1 MITLSHR
8 ELDRLTVVRAVVE
21 KKLKQRQAAEQL
33 RLSARQ
39 VKRLVRRYRREGPA
53 GLASRRRGRPSNNR
67 IAEPIRSQAVSLVG
81 EHYRDFGPTL
91 ACEKL
96 AQRHEVHVSV
106 ETVRQWMIA
115 AGLWRAKPRYE
126 RRVFARRERRACIG
140 ELVQIDGSNHEWFEG
155 RGERCTL
162 IVFIDDASGRL
173 QYLRFVPAESTWA
186 YLEGL
191 RQYLSIYGRPVS
203 VYSDRHSV
211 FRIND
216 LQAVARGEVLTQF
229 GRVLQALQ
237 IESIHAHT
245 PQAKGRVER
254 ANATLQDRL
263 VKELRLAGI
272 NDLDAGNAFLEQ
284 YRVDFNDR
292 FAVHPRSAGN
302 AHRPVLH
309 DAAQLE
315 LLFTLQFERTVS
327 KNLEIHYDKRIYQ
340 IQAGGRA
347 RRLRDSKVIVCE
359 RQDGSV
365 LFLHRGRPLETLLLP
380 PLAMPVAKKSSP
392 DRRTLKPRP
401 TINPAPNHPWRRVA
415 VQPHHSPHPKGTSVL
430 GTKGD
435 ISTLG

>member
-1 MITLSHR
+1 MITLSHD
-8 ELDRLTVVRAVVE
+8 ELDRLSVVRAVVE
-21 KKLKQRQAAEQL
+21 KRLKQRPAAERL
-33 RLSARQ
+33 RLSTRQ
-39 VKRLVRRYRREGPA
+39 LKRLVGRYRREGPA
-53 GLASRRRGRPSNNR
+53 GLASRHRGRPSNHR
-67 IAEPIRSQAVSLVG
+67 IAEAVRSEAMSLIQ
-81 EHYRDFGPTL
+81 ERYQDFGPTL

-115 AGLWRAKPRYE
+115 AELWRAKPRYE
-126 RRVFARRERRACIG
+126 GRVFARRERRACVG
-140 ELVQIDGSNHEWFEG
+140 ELVQIDGSNHEWFEA
-155 RGERCTL
+155 RSERCTL

-191 RQYLSIYGRPVS
+191 RQYLSVYGRPMS
-203 VYSDRHSV
+203 LYSDRHSV

-272 NDLDAGNAFLEQ
+272 NDMDAGNAFLEQ
-284 YRVDFNDR
+284 YRAQFNER
-292 FAVHPRSAGN
+292 FAVQPRSIED

-309 DAAQLE
+309 EDAQLE
-315 LLFTLQFERTVS
+315 LMFTLQFERTVS

-347 RRLRDSKVIVCE
+347 RRLRHSKVIVCE
-359 RQDGSV
+359 HQDGSL
-365 LFLHRGRPLETLLLP
+365 LFVHCGRALETLLLP
-380 PLAMPVAKKSSP
+380 PLAMPMAKKSSP

-401 TINPAPNHPWRRVA
+401 TINPAPNHPWRRAA
-415 VQPHHSPHPKGTSVL
+415 VQPHHSPHPKGTSLL

-435 ISTLG
+435 TSTLR

>member
-1 MITLSHR
+1 MVTLSHR
-8 ELDRLTVVRAVVE
+8 ELDRLTVVRAVVG

-33 RLSARQ
+33 GLSTRQ
-39 VKRLVRRYRREGPA
+39 LKRLVKRYRWEGAA
-53 GLASRRRGRPSNNR
+53 GLGSRRRGRPSNNR
-67 IAEPIRSQAVSLVG
+67 IAEAVRRQAVSLI
-81 EHYRDFGPTL
+81 EERYRDFGPTL

-96 AQRHEVHVSV
+96 AQRHELQVSV
-106 ETVRQWMIA
+106 ETVRQWMIG
-115 AGLWRAKPRYE
+115 AGLWREKSRS
-126 RRVFARRERRACIG
+126 ERRAFPRRARRARIG
-140 ELVQIDGSNHEWFEG
+140 ELVQIDGSNHEWFEE

-191 RQYLSIYGRPVS
+191 QQYLRMYGRPMS
-203 VYSDRHSV
+203 LYSDRHSV
-211 FRIND
+211 FRVND
-216 LQAVARGEVLTQF
+216 RRAMARGETHTQF
-229 GRVLQALQ
+229 GRVLQVLD
-237 IESIHAHT
+237 IEAIHAYT

-254 ANATLQDRL
+254 VHATLQDRL

-272 NDLDAGNAFLEQ
+272 NDIDAANAFVEP
-284 YRVDFNDR
+284 YRERFNER
-292 FAVHPRSAGN
+292 FAVEPHSVED

-309 DAAQLE
+309 DEAQLE
-315 LLFTLQFERTVS
+315 HLFTLQFERTVS
-327 KNLEIHYDKRIYQ
+327 ENLEIHYDKRIYQ

-347 RRLRDSKVIVCE
+347 RRLRDAKVIVCE

-365 LFLHRGRPLETLLLP
+365 LFLHRGQPLQTLLLP
-380 PLAMPVAKKSSP
+380 PQPRPAKKKSP

-401 TINPAPNHPWRRVA
+401 TVKPPPHHPWRRYA
-415 VQPHHSPHPKGTSVL
+415 EQPHHSPQPKGTSVL

>member
-1 MITLSHR
+1 MVTLSHR
-8 ELDRLTVVRAVVE
+8 ELDRLTVVRGVVE

-33 RLSARQ
+33 GLSTRQ
-39 VKRLVRRYRREGPA
+39 LKRLVKRYRREGAA

-67 IAEPIRSQAVSLVG
+67 IAESVRSKAVSVI
-81 EHYRDFGPTL
+81 EEQYRDFGPTL

-96 AQRHEVHVSV
+96 AQRHELQVSV
-106 ETVRQWMIA
+106 ETVRQWMIGA
-115 AGLWRAKPRYE
+115 QLWRAKPRH
-126 RRVFARRERRACIG
+126 ERRAFPRRARRARIG

-162 IVFIDDASGRL
+162 IVFIDDATGRL

-191 RQYLSIYGRPVS
+191 RHYLSVYGRPVS
-203 VYSDRHSV
+203 LYSDRHSV
-211 FRIND
+211 FRVND
-216 LQAVARGEVLTQF
+216 PRAVARGETHTQF
-229 GRVLQALQ
+229 GRVLQALD
-237 IESIHAHT
+237 IEPIHAHT

-272 NDLDAGNAFLEQ
+272 SDIDAANAFLER
-284 YRVDFNDR
+284 YREQFNER
-292 FAVHPRSAGN
+292 FAVEAQSAEN
-302 AHRPVLH
+302 AHRPVMH

-315 LLFTLQFERTVS
+315 LMFTLQFERTVS

-340 IQAGGRA
+340 VQAGGRV
-347 RRLRDSKVIVCE
+347 RRLRDAKVIVCE

-365 LFLHRGRPLETLLLP
+365 LFLHRGRPLQTLLLP
-380 PLAMPVAKKSSP
+380 PLAIPAAKKSP
-392 DRRTLKPRP
+392 ERRTLKPRP
-401 TINPAPNHPWRRVA
+401 TVKPAPNHPWRRYA
-415 VQPHHSPHPKGTSVL
+415 EQPHHSPQPKGTSVL

>member
-401 TINPAPNHPWRRVA
+401 TINPAPNHPWRRAA